1 MGRGRIF
8 PSALFRKEMLIQNL
22 IGGIQ
27 AGSLYALV
35 ALGLIII
42 FKATSVLNFAYG
54 EMVMMGAYFSLVFY
68 SFLRLPLPWVFL
80 FALLSG
86 ILLGLLLERV
96 ICQPLQR
103 ASPMTIVIATVA
115 MMGILK
121 SLARLIWGPGYYAL
135 PIFTVTPFQFFSL
148 SLSGNTLY
156 TILISVSFMGLFYL
170 FFVFTKIGKGM
181 RATSENPIAASLMGV
196 RIPQVFFLTW
206 AIAGALAALSGL
218 LIAPLTGVFPDMG
231 NISVKG
237 FAAGV
242 LGGFGSVPGGI
253 LGGFF
258 LGVAESLAGSYIS
271 TAFKDVIAFL
281 LLVAVLIFRPTGLF
295 GKQG

>member
-1 MGRGRIF
+1 MF
-8 PSALFRKEMLIQNL
+8 LQNL

-54 EMVMMGAYFSLVFY
+54 EMVMMGAYFALVFY
-68 SFLRLPLPWVFL
+68 SFMHLSLPWVFL
-80 FALLSG
+80 LVLLSG
-86 ILLGLLLERV
+86 AILGVLLERM
-96 ICQPLQR
+96 ICQPLQK

-121 SLARLIWGPGYYAL
+121 SLARLIWGPGYYPL
-135 PIFTVTPFQFFSL
+135 PIFQVTPFQIFSL

-156 TILISVSFMGLFYL
+156 TILISFAFMIFFYL
-170 FFVFTKIGKGM
+170 FFVFTKIGRGM
-181 RATSENPIAASLMGV
+181 RATSDNAMAASLMGV
-196 RIPQVFFLTW
+196 RIPQVFSFTW
-206 AIAGALAALSGL
+206 AMAGSLAALSGL
-218 LIAPLTGVFPDMG
+218 LIAPLTGIFPDMG
-231 NISVKG
+231 NICVKG

-242 LGGFGSVPGGI
+242 LGGFGSIPGGI
-253 LGGFF
+253 FGGFL
-258 LGVAESLAGSYIS
+258 LGIAESLAGSYVS

-281 LLVAVLIFRPTGLF
+281 FLVAILIFRPTGLF
-295 GKQG
+295 GKE

>member
-1 MGRGRIF
+1 MF
-8 PSALFRKEMLIQNL
+8 IQNL

-35 ALGLIII
+35 ALGLVII
-42 FKATSVLNFAYG
+42 FKGTNVLNFAYG
-54 EMVMMGAYFSLVFY
+54 EMVMMGAYFALVFY
-68 SFLRLPLPWVFL
+68 SFIHLSLPWVFL

-86 ILLGLLLERV
+86 AILGVLLERV
-96 ICQPLQR
+96 ICQPLQK

-121 SLARLIWGPGYYAL
+121 SLARLIWGPGYYPL
-135 PIFTVTPFQFFSL
+135 PIFQVTPFQIFSL

-156 TILISVSFMGLFYL
+156 TILISLAFMIFFYF
-170 FFVFTKIGKGM
+170 FFVFTKIGRGM
-181 RATSENPIAASLMGV
+181 RATSDNAMAASLMGV
-196 RIPQVFFLTW
+196 RIPRVFSLTW
-206 AIAGALAALSGL
+206 AIAGTLAALTGL
-218 LIAPLTGVFPDMG
+218 LIAPLTGIFPDMG
-231 NISVKG
+231 NICVKG

-242 LGGFGSVPGGI
+242 LGGFGSIPGGI
-253 LGGFF
+253 FGGFF
-258 LGVAESLAGSYIS
+258 LGIAESLAGSYVS

-281 LLVAVLIFRPTGLF
+281 FLVAVLIFRPTGLF